1 MSWTACADAAL
12 LIRNGT
18 PPLTVF
24 ASPSL
29 LEGTARTSAATRMK
43 LVTPA
48 TAREEMIARGTRRDD
63 CTTSSA
69 TSPADSKP

>member
-1 MSWTACADAAL
+1 MNWPETLDPM
-12 LIRNGT
+12 RNGT
-18 PPLTVF
+18 PPLTV
-24 ASPSL
+24 S
-29 LEGTARTSAATRMK
+29 ARPFFPAGMVSSSAATSTK

-48 TAREEMIARGTRRDD
+48 VISEQMMARGTRRDA